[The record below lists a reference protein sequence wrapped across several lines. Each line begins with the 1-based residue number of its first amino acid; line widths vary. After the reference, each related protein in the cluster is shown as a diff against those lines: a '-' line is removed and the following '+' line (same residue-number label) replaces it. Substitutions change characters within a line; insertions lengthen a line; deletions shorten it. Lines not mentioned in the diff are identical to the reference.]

1 VENQVGLVV
10 VSTLKSLSKAL
21 PRKIAAKVMPMIQKN
36 QVFSVE
42 FLVRIKVKYQEEGNL
57 MQKLKVAII
66 GGGQFSASFI
76 HLFQAHPMVQEVG
89 LVEPNHERRAST
101 ASKFQIKQS
110 FNSLEQLWGSD
121 FNAVAIFTPRW
132 THAQIALEALKNGRH
147 VYTAVPM
154 GITQEEVSQL
164 VDVASKTKLTY
175 FMAETS
181 YYYPAVIFSRRK
193 FASGELGSFV
203 YGEGEYL
210 HDMSHGFTDAYAA
223 NGGDEWKST
232 ASFPPMLY
240 STHSVSTILSVTG
253 AHATSVTCVGLQDS
267 VGDGIFDSKV
277 SKWGNDHSNQIA
289 LFRTSDGG
297 VMRIAELRRVGT
309 APLEST
315 VRMSIF
321 GTEGSFEQQVGY
333 ASWATKNSFDII
345 TDEIGTFSDVENPY
359 SLRSDYISPNKWDG
373 GFAKVHDRSQLPKEF
388 LGLSNGHGGSHQFM
402 VDDFV
407 MGAMGERRPP
417 MDVRDAA
424 RFTIPGILAHQSAG
438 MSGKWLDIPHF

>member
-1 VENQVGLVV
+1 
-10 VSTLKSLSKAL
+10 
-21 PRKIAAKVMPMIQKN
+21 
-36 QVFSVE
+36 
-42 FLVRIKVKYQEEGNL
+42 

-89 LVEPNHERRAST
+89 LVEPNDERRASV
-101 ASKFQIKQS
+101 ASQFGIEQS
-110 FNSLEQLWGSD
+110 FSSLEKLWDSD
-121 FNAVAIFTPRW
+121 FNSVAIFTPRW
-132 THAQIALEALKNGRH
+132 THAQIALEALNNGRH

-154 GITQEEVSQL
+154 GITQDEVSQL

-267 VGDGIFDSKV
+267 VADGIFDSKV

-321 GTEGSFEQQVGY
+321 GTEGSFEQQGGY

>member
-1 VENQVGLVV
+1 M
-10 VSTLKSLSKAL
+10 K
-21 PRKIAAKVMPMIQKN
+21 
-36 QVFSVE
+36 
-42 FLVRIKVKYQEEGNL
+42 
-57 MQKLKVAII
+57 KLRLAII
-66 GGGQFSASFI
+66 GGGQFSSSFI
-76 HLFQAHPMVQEVG
+76 HLFQAHPCVEEVA
-89 LVEPNHERRAST
+89 LVELNPERRASI
-101 ASKFQIKQS
+101 AAKFSIKQT
-110 FNSLEQLWGSD
+110 FASLSELWNSD

-132 THAQIALEALKNGRH
+132 THAQIALEAIQNGRH

-154 GITQEEVSQL
+154 GITQEEISQL
-164 VDVASKTKLTY
+164 VETSSKTKLTY

-181 YYYPAVIFSRRK
+181 FYYPAVVFSRKK
-193 FASGELGSFV
+193 FAEGQMGKFV

-210 HDMSHGFTDAYAA
+210 HDMSHGFSDAYAA
-223 NGGDEWKST
+223 NGGDDWKST

-253 AHATSVTCVGLQDS
+253 AQATSVTCIGIRDTA
-267 VGDGIFDSKV
+267 GDGIFDSNV
-277 SKWGNDHSNQIA
+277 SMWKNDQSNQIA
-289 LFRTSDGG
+289 LFETSDGG

-359 SLRSDYISPNKWDG
+359 SLKPDYIPPNLWDG
-373 GFAKVHDRSQLPKEF
+373 GFARVHDRSQLPKEF
-388 LGLSNGHGGSHQFM
+388 VGLSNGHGGSHQFM

-407 MGAMGERRPP
+407 MDAVGERKAP
-417 MDVRDAA
+417 MNVIDAA
-424 RFTIPGILAHQSAG
+424 RFTIPGVLAHQSAQMAG
-438 MSGKWLDIPHF
+438 QKLQIPQY

>member
-1 VENQVGLVV
+1 
-10 VSTLKSLSKAL
+10 
-21 PRKIAAKVMPMIQKN
+21 M
-36 QVFSVE
+36 
-42 FLVRIKVKYQEEGNL
+42 VK
-57 MQKLKVAII
+57 KLRLAVI
-66 GGGQFSASFI
+66 GGGQFSSSFI
-76 HLFQAHPMVQEVG
+76 HLFQAHPFVEEVA
-89 LVEPNHERRAST
+89 LVELNPERRASI
-101 ASKFQIKQS
+101 AAKFSIKQT
-110 FNSLEQLWGSD
+110 FASLYELWDSD

-132 THAQIALEALKNGRH
+132 THAQIALEAIQNGRH

-154 GITQEEVSQL
+154 GITQEEISQL
-164 VDVASKTKLTY
+164 VEASSKTKLTY

-181 YYYPAVIFSRRK
+181 FYYPAVVFSRKK
-193 FASGELGSFV
+193 FAEGQMGKFV

-210 HDMSHGFTDAYAA
+210 HDMSHGFSDAYAA
-223 NGGDEWKST
+223 NGGDDWKST

-253 AHATSVTCVGLQDS
+253 AQATSVTCIGLRDTA
-267 VGDGIFDSKV
+267 GDGIFDSNV
-277 SKWGNDHSNQIA
+277 SMWKNDQSNQIA
-289 LFRTSDGG
+289 LFETSDGG

-359 SLRSDYISPNKWDG
+359 SLKPDYIPPNLWDG
-373 GFAKVHDRSQLPKEF
+373 GFARVHDRSQLPKEF
-388 LGLSNGHGGSHQFM
+388 VGLSNGHGGSHQFM

-407 MGAMGERRPP
+407 MDAVGERKAP
-417 MDVRDAA
+417 MNVIDAA
-424 RFTIPGILAHQSAG
+424 RFTIPGVLAHQSAQMAG
-438 MSGKWLDIPHF
+438 QKLQIPQF

>member
-1 VENQVGLVV
+1 MEPVV
-10 VSTLKSLSKAL
+10 K
-21 PRKIAAKVMPMIQKN
+21 
-36 QVFSVE
+36 
-42 FLVRIKVKYQEEGNL
+42 
-57 MQKLKVAII
+57 KLRLAVI
-66 GGGQFSASFI
+66 GGGQFSSSFI
-76 HLFQAHPMVQEVG
+76 HLFQAHPFVEEVA
-89 LVEPNHERRAST
+89 LVELNPERRASI
-101 ASKFQIKQS
+101 AAKFSIKQT
-110 FNSLEQLWGSD
+110 FASLSELWNSD

-132 THAQIALEALKNGRH
+132 THAQIALEAIQNGRH

-154 GITQEEVSQL
+154 GITQEEISQL
-164 VDVASKTKLTY
+164 VEASSKTKLTY

-181 YYYPAVIFSRRK
+181 FYYPAVVFSRKK
-193 FASGELGSFV
+193 FAEGQMGKFV

-210 HDMSHGFTDAYAA
+210 HDMSHGFSDAYAA
-223 NGGDEWKST
+223 NGGDDWKST

-253 AHATSVTCVGLQDS
+253 AQATSVTCIGLRDTA
-267 VGDGIFDSKV
+267 GDGIFDSNV
-277 SKWGNDHSNQIA
+277 SMWKNDQSNQIA
-289 LFRTSDGG
+289 LFETSDGG

-359 SLRSDYISPNKWDG
+359 SLKPDYIPPNLWDG
-373 GFAKVHDRSQLPKEF
+373 GFARVHDRSQLPKEF
-388 LGLSNGHGGSHQFM
+388 VGLSNGHGGSHQFM

-407 MGAMGERRPP
+407 MDAVGERKAP
-417 MDVRDAA
+417 MNVIDAA
-424 RFTIPGILAHQSAG
+424 RFTIPGVLAHQSAQMAG
-438 MSGKWLDIPHF
+438 QKLQIPQF

>member
-1 VENQVGLVV
+1 M
-10 VSTLKSLSKAL
+10 K
-21 PRKIAAKVMPMIQKN
+21 
-36 QVFSVE
+36 
-42 FLVRIKVKYQEEGNL
+42 
-57 MQKLKVAII
+57 KLRLAVI
-66 GGGQFSASFI
+66 GGGQFSSSFI
-76 HLFQAHPMVQEVG
+76 HLFQAHPFVEEVA
-89 LVEPNHERRAST
+89 LVELNPERRASI
-101 ASKFQIKQS
+101 AAKFSIKQT
-110 FNSLEQLWGSD
+110 FASLSELWDSD

-132 THAQIALEALKNGRH
+132 THAQIALEAIQNGRH

-154 GITQEEVSQL
+154 GITQEEISQL
-164 VDVASKTKLTY
+164 VEASSKTKLTY

-181 YYYPAVIFSRRK
+181 FYYPAVVFSRRK
-193 FASGELGSFV
+193 FAEGQMGKFV

-210 HDMSHGFTDAYAA
+210 HDMSHGFSDAYAA
-223 NGGDEWKST
+223 NGGDDWKST

-253 AHATSVTCVGLQDS
+253 AQATSVTCIGLKDTA
-267 VGDGIFDSKV
+267 GDGIFDSNV
-277 SKWGNDHSNQIA
+277 SMWKNDQSNQIA
-289 LFRTSDGG
+289 LFETSDGG

-359 SLRSDYISPNKWDG
+359 SLKPDYIPPNLWDG
-373 GFAKVHDRSQLPKEF
+373 GFARVHDRSQLPKEF
-388 LGLSNGHGGSHQFM
+388 VGLSNGHGGSHQFM

-407 MGAMGERRPP
+407 MDAVGERKAP
-417 MDVRDAA
+417 MNVIDAA
-424 RFTIPGILAHQSAG
+424 RFTIPGVLAHQSAQIAG
-438 MSGKWLDIPHF
+438 QKLQIPQY

>member
-1 VENQVGLVV
+1 MEPVV
-10 VSTLKSLSKAL
+10 K
-21 PRKIAAKVMPMIQKN
+21 
-36 QVFSVE
+36 
-42 FLVRIKVKYQEEGNL
+42 
-57 MQKLKVAII
+57 KLRLAVI
-66 GGGQFSASFI
+66 GGGQFSSSFI
-76 HLFQAHPMVQEVG
+76 HLFQAHPFVEEVA
-89 LVEPNHERRAST
+89 LVELSPERRASI
-101 ASKFQIKQS
+101 AAKFSIKQT
-110 FNSLEQLWGSD
+110 FASLSELWGSD

-132 THAQIALEALKNGRH
+132 THAQIALEAIQNGRH

-154 GITQEEVSQL
+154 GITQKEISQL
-164 VDVASKTKLTY
+164 VEASSKTKLTY

-181 YYYPAVIFSRRK
+181 FYYPAVVFSRKK
-193 FASGELGSFV
+193 FAEGQMGKFV

-210 HDMSHGFTDAYAA
+210 HDMSHGFSDAYAA
-223 NGGDEWKST
+223 NGGDDWKST

-253 AHATSVTCVGLQDS
+253 AQATSVTCIGLKDTA
-267 VGDGIFDSKV
+267 GDGIFDSNV
-277 SKWGNDHSNQIA
+277 SMWKNDQSNQIA
-289 LFRTSDGG
+289 LFETSDGG

-359 SLRSDYISPNKWDG
+359 SLKPDYIPPNLWDG
-373 GFAKVHDRSQLPKEF
+373 GFARVHDRSQLPKEF
-388 LGLSNGHGGSHQFM
+388 VGLSNGHGGSHQFM

-407 MGAMGERRPP
+407 MDAVGERKAP
-417 MDVRDAA
+417 MNVIDAA
-424 RFTIPGILAHQSAG
+424 RFTIPGVLAHQSAQMAG
-438 MSGKWLDIPHF
+438 QKLQIPQF

>member
-1 VENQVGLVV
+1 MN
-10 VSTLKSLSKAL
+10 
-21 PRKIAAKVMPMIQKN
+21 
-36 QVFSVE
+36 
-42 FLVRIKVKYQEEGNL
+42 
-57 MQKLKVAII
+57 KLKVAII
-66 GGGQFSASFI
+66 GGGQFSSSFI
-76 HLFQAHPMVQEVG
+76 HLFQAHPFVEEVA
-89 LVEPNHERRAST
+89 LVELYPERRASI
-101 ASKFQIKQS
+101 AAKFSIKQT
-110 FNSLEQLWGSD
+110 FASLSELWDSD

-132 THAQIALEALKNGRH
+132 THAQIALEAIQNGRH

-154 GITQEEVSQL
+154 GITQEEISQL
-164 VDVASKTKLTY
+164 VEASSKTKLTY

-181 YYYPAVIFSRRK
+181 FYYPAVVFSRKK
-193 FASGELGSFV
+193 FAEGQMGKFV

-210 HDMSHGFTDAYAA
+210 HDMSHGFSDAYAA
-223 NGGDEWKST
+223 NGGDDWKST

-253 AHATSVTCVGLQDS
+253 AQATSVTCIGLKDTA
-267 VGDGIFDSKV
+267 GDGIFDSNV
-277 SKWGNDHSNQIA
+277 SMWKNDQSNQIA
-289 LFRTSDGG
+289 LFETSDGG

-359 SLRSDYISPNKWDG
+359 SLKPDYIPPNLWDG
-373 GFAKVHDRSQLPKEF
+373 GFARVHDRSQLPKEF
-388 LGLSNGHGGSHQFM
+388 VGLSNGHGGSHQFM

-407 MGAMGERRPP
+407 MDAVGERKAP
-417 MDVRDAA
+417 MNVIDAA
-424 RFTIPGILAHQSAG
+424 RFTIPGVLAHQSAQIAG
-438 MSGKWLDIPHF
+438 QKLQIPQY

>member
-1 VENQVGLVV
+1 
-10 VSTLKSLSKAL
+10 
-21 PRKIAAKVMPMIQKN
+21 
-36 QVFSVE
+36 
-42 FLVRIKVKYQEEGNL
+42 
-57 MQKLKVAII
+57 
-66 GGGQFSASFI
+66 
-76 HLFQAHPMVQEVG
+76 MVQEVG
-89 LVEPNHERRAST
+89 LVELNNERRSAV
-101 ASKFQIKQS
+101 AAQFNIDQS
-110 FNSLEQLWGSD
+110 FDSLEKLWGSD

-132 THAQIALEALKNGRH
+132 THAQIALEALQNGRH

-154 GITQEEVSQL
+154 GITQEEVLQL
-164 VDVASKTKLTY
+164 VEVASKTKLTY

-181 YYYPAVIFSRRK
+181 YYYPAVVFSRQK
-193 FASGELGSFV
+193 FAKGQMGSFV

-210 HDMSHGFTDAYAA
+210 HDMSHGFTDAYEA
-223 NGGDEWKST
+223 NGGDEWKAT

-253 AHATSVTCVGLQDS
+253 AHATSVTCIGLQDS
-267 VGDGIFDSKV
+267 VADGIFDSKV
-277 SKWGNDHSNQIA
+277 SKWGNNQSNQIA
-289 LFRTSDGG
+289 LFKTSDGG

-359 SLRSDYISPNKWDG
+359 SLRSDYIPPNKWDG

-407 MGAMGERRPP
+407 MAAVGERKAP
-417 MDVRDAA
+417 MDVGDAA
-424 RFTIPGILAHQSAG
+424 RFTMPGILAHQSAQ
-438 MSGKWLDIPHF
+438 MSGEWLEIPRF

>member
-1 VENQVGLVV
+1 
-10 VSTLKSLSKAL
+10 
-21 PRKIAAKVMPMIQKN
+21 
-36 QVFSVE
+36 
-42 FLVRIKVKYQEEGNL
+42 

-76 HLFQAHPMVQEVG
+76 HLFQAHPMVAEVG
-89 LVEPNHERRAST
+89 LVEPNDDRRAST

-110 FNSLEQLWGSD
+110 FNSLDQLWESD

-132 THAQIALEALKNGRH
+132 THAQIALEALNNGRH

-154 GITQEEVSQL
+154 GITQEEVTQL
-164 VDVASKTKLTY
+164 VEVASKTNLTY

-181 YYYPAVIFSRRK
+181 FYYPAVIFSRQK
-193 FASGELGSFV
+193 FTSGELGSFV

-223 NGGDEWKST
+223 NGGDEWKAT

-253 AHATSVTCVGLQDS
+253 AQATSVTCLGMKDTTN
-267 VGDGIFDSKV
+267 DGIFDSKV
-277 SKWGNDHSNQIA
+277 SQWGNDQSNQIA

-359 SLRSDYISPNKWDG
+359 SLRNDYVPPNKWDG

-388 LGLSNGHGGSHQFM
+388 KGLSNGHGGSHQFM

-407 MGAMGERRPP
+407 MDAVGERKAP
-417 MDVRDAA
+417 MNVFDAA
-424 RFTIPGILAHQSAG
+424 RFTIPGILAHRSSQ
-438 MSGKWLDIPHF
+438 MSGQSLQIPQFSANL

>member
-1 VENQVGLVV
+1 MN
-10 VSTLKSLSKAL
+10 
-21 PRKIAAKVMPMIQKN
+21 
-36 QVFSVE
+36 
-42 FLVRIKVKYQEEGNL
+42 
-57 MQKLKVAII
+57 KLKVAII
-66 GGGQFSASFI
+66 GAGQFSSSFI

-89 LVEPNHERRAST
+89 LVEPNNERRA
-101 ASKFQIKQS
+101 AVAEQFDIKQS
-110 FNSLEQLWGSD
+110 FDSLEKLWGSD
-121 FNAVAIFTPRW
+121 FDAVAIFTPRW
-132 THAQIALEALKNGRH
+132 THAQIALEALNNGRH

-154 GITQEEVSQL
+154 GITHEEVTQL

-181 YYYPAVIFSRRK
+181 YYYPAVVFSRQK
-193 FASGELGSFV
+193 FASGQMGSFV

-210 HDMSHGFTDAYAA
+210 HDMSHGFSDAYAA

-240 STHSVSTILSVTG
+240 ATHSVSTILSVTG
-253 AHATSVTCVGLQDS
+253 AQATSVTCIGLKDS
-267 VGDGIFDSKV
+267 TDDGIFDSKV
-277 SKWGNDHSNQIA
+277 SKWGNDQSNQIA
-289 LFRTSDGG
+289 LFKTSDGG

-333 ASWATKNSFDII
+333 ASWATKNSFDIV
-345 TDEIGTFSDVENPY
+345 TDEIGTFSDVENPL
-359 SLRSDYISPNKWDG
+359 SLRNDYVPPNKWDG
-373 GFAKVHDRSQLPKEF
+373 GFAKVHDRSTLPKEF

-407 MGAMGERRPP
+407 MDAVGARKAP
-417 MDVRDAA
+417 MNVYDAA
-424 RFTIPGILAHQSAG
+424 RFTLPGIWAHQSAQ
-438 MSGKWLDIPHF
+438 SGGLSLEIPQISFFS

>member
-1 VENQVGLVV
+1 M
-10 VSTLKSLSKAL
+10 K
-21 PRKIAAKVMPMIQKN
+21 
-36 QVFSVE
+36 
-42 FLVRIKVKYQEEGNL
+42 
-57 MQKLKVAII
+57 KLRLAII
-66 GGGQFSASFI
+66 GGGQFSSSFI
-76 HLFQAHPMVQEVG
+76 HLFQAHPFVEEVA
-89 LVEPNHERRAST
+89 LVELNPERRASI
-101 ASKFQIKQS
+101 AAKFSIKQT
-110 FNSLEQLWGSD
+110 FASLSELWDSD

-132 THAQIALEALKNGRH
+132 THAQIALEAIQNGRH

-154 GITQEEVSQL
+154 GITQEEISQL
-164 VDVASKTKLTY
+164 VETSSKTKLTY

-181 YYYPAVIFSRRK
+181 FYYPAVVFSRKK
-193 FASGELGSFV
+193 FAEGQMGKFV

-210 HDMSHGFTDAYAA
+210 HDMSHGFSDAYAA
-223 NGGDEWKST
+223 NGGDDWKST

-253 AHATSVTCVGLQDS
+253 AQATSVTCIGLKDTA
-267 VGDGIFDSKV
+267 GDGIFDSNV
-277 SKWGNDHSNQIA
+277 SMWKNDQSNQIA
-289 LFRTSDGG
+289 LFETSDGG

-359 SLRSDYISPNKWDG
+359 SLKPDYIPPNLWDG
-373 GFAKVHDRSQLPKEF
+373 GFARVHDRSQLPKEF
-388 LGLSNGHGGSHQFM
+388 VGLSNGHGGSHQFM

-407 MGAMGERRPP
+407 MDAVGERKAP
-417 MDVRDAA
+417 MNVIDAA
-424 RFTIPGILAHQSAG
+424 RFTIPGVLAHQSAQMAG
-438 MSGKWLDIPHF
+438 QKLQIPQY

>member
-1 VENQVGLVV
+1 
-10 VSTLKSLSKAL
+10 
-21 PRKIAAKVMPMIQKN
+21 
-36 QVFSVE
+36 
-42 FLVRIKVKYQEEGNL
+42 

-76 HLFQAHPMVQEVG
+76 HLFQAHPMVEEVG
-89 LVEPNHERRAST
+89 LVELNSERRAATS
-101 ASKFQIKQS
+101 SKFQIKQS
-110 FNSLEQLWGSD
+110 FDSLEQLWGSD

-154 GITQEEVSQL
+154 GITQDEVTQL
-164 VDVASKTKLTY
+164 VEAASKTKLTY

-181 YYYPAVIFSRRK
+181 FYYPAVIFSRKK

-223 NGGDEWKST
+223 NGGDEWKAT

-253 AHATSVTCVGLQDS
+253 AQATSVTCLGLQDKTN
-267 VGDGIFDSKV
+267 DGIFDSKV
-277 SKWGNDHSNQIA
+277 SQWGNDQSNQIA

-359 SLRSDYISPNKWDG
+359 SLKSDYIPPNKWDG

-407 MGAMGERRPP
+407 MDATGERKAP
-417 MDVRDAA
+417 MNVLDAA
-424 RFTIPGILAHQSAG
+424 RFTMPGIFAHQSSQL
-438 MSGKWLDIPHF
+438 SGQSLEIPQFKPFS

>member
-1 VENQVGLVV
+1 M
-10 VSTLKSLSKAL
+10 K
-21 PRKIAAKVMPMIQKN
+21 
-36 QVFSVE
+36 
-42 FLVRIKVKYQEEGNL
+42 
-57 MQKLKVAII
+57 KLRLAII
-66 GGGQFSASFI
+66 GGGQFSSSFI
-76 HLFQAHPMVQEVG
+76 HLFQAHPFVEEVA
-89 LVEPNHERRAST
+89 LVELNPERRASI
-101 ASKFQIKQS
+101 AAKFSIKQTFANLS
-110 FNSLEQLWGSD
+110 ELWDSD

-132 THAQIALEALKNGRH
+132 THAQIALEAIQNGRH

-154 GITQEEVSQL
+154 GITQEEISQL
-164 VDVASKTKLTY
+164 VEASSKTKLTY

-181 YYYPAVIFSRRK
+181 FYYPAVVFSRKK
-193 FASGELGSFV
+193 FAEGQMGKFV

-210 HDMSHGFTDAYAA
+210 HDMSHGFSDAYAA
-223 NGGDEWKST
+223 NGGDDWKST

-253 AHATSVTCVGLQDS
+253 AQATSVTCIGLKDTAS
-267 VGDGIFDSKV
+267 DGIFDSNV
-277 SKWGNDHSNQIA
+277 SMWKNDQSNQIA
-289 LFRTSDGG
+289 LFETSDGG

-359 SLRSDYISPNKWDG
+359 SLKPDYIPPNLWDG
-373 GFAKVHDRSQLPKEF
+373 GFARVHDRSQLPKEF
-388 LGLSNGHGGSHQFM
+388 VGLSNGHGGSHQFM

-407 MGAMGERRPP
+407 MDAVGERKAP
-417 MDVRDAA
+417 MNVIDAA
-424 RFTIPGILAHQSAG
+424 RFTIPGVLAHQSAQMAG
-438 MSGKWLDIPHF
+438 QKLQIPQY

>member
-1 VENQVGLVV
+1 M
-10 VSTLKSLSKAL
+10 K
-21 PRKIAAKVMPMIQKN
+21 
-36 QVFSVE
+36 
-42 FLVRIKVKYQEEGNL
+42 
-57 MQKLKVAII
+57 KLRVAII
-66 GGGQFSASFI
+66 GGGQFSSSFI
-76 HLFQAHPMVQEVG
+76 HLFQAHPFVEEVA
-89 LVEPNHERRAST
+89 LVELNPERRASIAAKFSIKET
-101 ASKFQIKQS
+101 FASLS
-110 FNSLEQLWGSD
+110 ELWNSD

-132 THAQIALEALKNGRH
+132 THAQIALEAIQNGRH

-154 GITQEEVSQL
+154 GITQEEISQL
-164 VDVASKTKLTY
+164 VDASSKTKLTY

-181 YYYPAVIFSRRK
+181 FYYPAVVFSRKK
-193 FASGELGSFV
+193 FAEGQMGKFV

-210 HDMSHGFTDAYAA
+210 HDMSHGFSDAYAA
-223 NGGDEWKST
+223 NGGDDWKST

-253 AHATSVTCVGLQDS
+253 AQATSVTCIGLKDTA
-267 VGDGIFDSKV
+267 GDGIFDSNV
-277 SKWGNDHSNQIA
+277 SMWKNDQSNQIA
-289 LFRTSDGG
+289 LFETSDGG

-359 SLRSDYISPNKWDG
+359 SLKPDYIPPNLWDG
-373 GFAKVHDRSQLPKEF
+373 GFARVHDRSQLPKEF
-388 LGLSNGHGGSHQFM
+388 VGLSNGHGGSHQFM

-407 MGAMGERRPP
+407 MDAVRERKAP
-417 MDVRDAA
+417 MNVIDAA
-424 RFTIPGILAHQSAG
+424 RFTIPGVLAHQSAQMAG
-438 MSGKWLDIPHF
+438 QKLQIPQY

>member
-1 VENQVGLVV
+1 LEPVV
-10 VSTLKSLSKAL
+10 K
-21 PRKIAAKVMPMIQKN
+21 
-36 QVFSVE
+36 
-42 FLVRIKVKYQEEGNL
+42 
-57 MQKLKVAII
+57 KLRLAVI
-66 GGGQFSASFI
+66 GGGQFSSSFI
-76 HLFQAHPMVQEVG
+76 HLFQAHPFVEEVA
-89 LVEPNHERRAST
+89 LVELNPERRASI
-101 ASKFQIKQS
+101 AAKFSIKQT
-110 FNSLEQLWGSD
+110 FASLSELWDSD

-132 THAQIALEALKNGRH
+132 THAQIALEAIQNGRH

-154 GITQEEVSQL
+154 GITQEEISQL
-164 VDVASKTKLTY
+164 VEASSKTKLTY

-181 YYYPAVIFSRRK
+181 FYYPAVVFSRKK
-193 FASGELGSFV
+193 FAEGQMGKFV

-210 HDMSHGFTDAYAA
+210 HDMSHGFSDAYAA
-223 NGGDEWKST
+223 NGGDDWKST

-253 AHATSVTCVGLQDS
+253 AQATSVTCIGLRDTA
-267 VGDGIFDSKV
+267 GDGIFDSNV
-277 SKWGNDHSNQIA
+277 SMWKNDQSNQIA
-289 LFRTSDGG
+289 LFETSDGG

-359 SLRSDYISPNKWDG
+359 SLKPDYIPPNLWDG
-373 GFAKVHDRSQLPKEF
+373 GFARVHDRSQLPKEF
-388 LGLSNGHGGSHQFM
+388 VGLSNGHGGSHQFM

-407 MGAMGERRPP
+407 MDAVGERKAP
-417 MDVRDAA
+417 MNVIDAA
-424 RFTIPGILAHQSAG
+424 RFTIPGVLAHQSAQMAG
-438 MSGKWLDIPHF
+438 QKLQIPQF

>member
-1 VENQVGLVV
+1 MEP
-10 VSTLKSLSKAL
+10 A
-21 PRKIAAKVMPMIQKN
+21 
-36 QVFSVE
+36 
-42 FLVRIKVKYQEEGNL
+42 VK
-57 MQKLKVAII
+57 KLRLAVI
-66 GGGQFSASFI
+66 GGGQFSSSFI
-76 HLFQAHPMVQEVG
+76 HLFQAHPFVEEVG
-89 LVEPNHERRAST
+89 LVELNPERRASI
-101 ASKFQIKQS
+101 AAKFSIKQT
-110 FNSLEQLWGSD
+110 FGSLSELWNSD

-132 THAQIALEALKNGRH
+132 THAQIASEAIQNGRH

-154 GITQEEVSQL
+154 GITQEEISQL
-164 VDVASKTKLTY
+164 VEASSKTKLTY

-181 YYYPAVIFSRRK
+181 FYYPAVVFSRRK
-193 FASGELGSFV
+193 FAEGQMGKFV

-210 HDMSHGFTDAYAA
+210 HDMSHGFSDAYAA
-223 NGGDEWKST
+223 NGGDDWKST

-253 AHATSVTCVGLQDS
+253 AQATSVTCIGLKDTA
-267 VGDGIFDSKV
+267 GDGIFDSNV
-277 SKWGNDHSNQIA
+277 SMWKNDQSNQIA
-289 LFRTSDGG
+289 LFETSDGG

-359 SLRSDYISPNKWDG
+359 SLKPDYIPPNLWDG
-373 GFAKVHDRSQLPKEF
+373 GFARVHDRSQLPKEF
-388 LGLSNGHGGSHQFM
+388 VGLSNGHGGSHQFM

-407 MGAMGERRPP
+407 MDAVGERKAP
-417 MDVRDAA
+417 MNVIDAA
-424 RFTIPGILAHQSAG
+424 RYTIPGVLAHQSAQKAG
-438 MSGKWLDIPHF
+438 QKLQIPQY

>member
-1 VENQVGLVV
+1 M
-10 VSTLKSLSKAL
+10 K
-21 PRKIAAKVMPMIQKN
+21 
-36 QVFSVE
+36 
-42 FLVRIKVKYQEEGNL
+42 
-57 MQKLKVAII
+57 KLRVAII
-66 GGGQFSASFI
+66 GGGQFSSSFI
-76 HLFQAHPMVQEVG
+76 HLFQAHPFVEEVA
-89 LVEPNHERRAST
+89 LVELNPERRASI
-101 ASKFQIKQS
+101 AAKFSIKQT
-110 FNSLEQLWGSD
+110 FASLSELWDSD

-132 THAQIALEALKNGRH
+132 THAQIALEAIQNGRH

-154 GITQEEVSQL
+154 GITQAEISQL
-164 VDVASKTKLTY
+164 VEVSSKTKLTY

-181 YYYPAVIFSRRK
+181 FYYPAVVFSRRK
-193 FASGELGSFV
+193 FAEGQIGKFV

-210 HDMSHGFTDAYAA
+210 HDMSHGFSDAYAA
-223 NGGDEWKST
+223 NGGDDWKST

-253 AHATSVTCVGLQDS
+253 AQATSVTCIGLKDTA
-267 VGDGIFDSKV
+267 GDGIFDSNV
-277 SKWGNDHSNQIA
+277 SMWKNDQSNQIA
-289 LFRTSDGG
+289 LFETSDGG

-359 SLRSDYISPNKWDG
+359 SLKPDYIPPNLWDG
-373 GFAKVHDRSQLPKEF
+373 GFARVHDRSQLPKEF
-388 LGLSNGHGGSHQFM
+388 VGLSNGHGGSHQFM

-407 MGAMGERRPP
+407 MDAIGERKAP
-417 MDVRDAA
+417 MNVIDAA
-424 RFTIPGILAHQSAG
+424 RFTIPGVLAHQSAQMAG
-438 MSGKWLDIPHF
+438 QKLQIPQF

>member
-1 VENQVGLVV
+1 MN
-10 VSTLKSLSKAL
+10 
-21 PRKIAAKVMPMIQKN
+21 
-36 QVFSVE
+36 
-42 FLVRIKVKYQEEGNL
+42 
-57 MQKLKVAII
+57 KLKVAII
-66 GGGQFSASFI
+66 GAGQFSASFI
-76 HLFQAHPMVQEVG
+76 HLFQAHPMVEEVS
-89 LVEPNHERRAST
+89 LVEPNNERRSAV
-101 ASKFQIKQS
+101 AAQFNIQQS
-110 FNSLEQLWGSD
+110 FDSLEKLWGSD

-132 THAQIALEALKNGRH
+132 THAQIALEALQNGRH

-154 GITQEEVSQL
+154 GITHEEVTQL

-181 YYYPAVIFSRRK
+181 YYYPAVVFSRQK
-193 FASGELGSFV
+193 FASGQMGSFV

-223 NGGDEWKST
+223 NGGDEWKAT

-240 STHSVSTILSVTG
+240 ATHSVSTILSVTG
-253 AHATSVTCVGLQDS
+253 AQATSVTCIGLQDKID
-267 VGDGIFDSKV
+267 DGIFDAKV
-277 SKWGNDHSNQIA
+277 SKWGNDQSNQIA
-289 LFRTSDGG
+289 LFKTSDGG

-359 SLRSDYISPNKWDG
+359 SLRSDYIPPNKWDG
-373 GFAKVHDRSQLPKEF
+373 GFAKVHDRSTLPKEF

-407 MGAMGERRPP
+407 MDAVGIRKAP
-417 MDVRDAA
+417 MNVYDAA
-424 RFTIPGILAHQSAG
+424 RFTLPGIWAHQSAQS
-438 MSGKWLDIPHF
+438 SGLTLEIPQISLFS

>member
-1 VENQVGLVV
+1 M
-10 VSTLKSLSKAL
+10 K
-21 PRKIAAKVMPMIQKN
+21 
-36 QVFSVE
+36 
-42 FLVRIKVKYQEEGNL
+42 
-57 MQKLKVAII
+57 KLRVAII
-66 GGGQFSASFI
+66 GGGQFSSSFI
-76 HLFQAHPMVQEVG
+76 HLFQAHPCVEEVA
-89 LVEPNHERRAST
+89 LVELNPERRASI
-101 ASKFQIKQS
+101 AAKFSIKQT
-110 FNSLEQLWGSD
+110 FASLSELWNSD

-132 THAQIALEALKNGRH
+132 THAQIALEAIQNGRH

-154 GITQEEVSQL
+154 GITQEEISQL
-164 VDVASKTKLTY
+164 VEASSKTKLTY

-181 YYYPAVIFSRRK
+181 FYYPAVVFSRRK
-193 FASGELGSFV
+193 FAEGQMGKFV

-210 HDMSHGFTDAYAA
+210 HDMSHGFSDAYAA
-223 NGGDEWKST
+223 NGGDDWKST

-253 AHATSVTCVGLQDS
+253 AQATSVTGIGLKDTA
-267 VGDGIFDSKV
+267 GDGIFDSNV
-277 SKWGNDHSNQIA
+277 SMWKNDQSNQIA
-289 LFRTSDGG
+289 LFETSDGG

-359 SLRSDYISPNKWDG
+359 SLKPDYIPPNLWDG
-373 GFAKVHDRSQLPKEF
+373 GFARVHDRSQLPKEF
-388 LGLSNGHGGSHQFM
+388 VGLSNGHGGSHQFM

-407 MGAMGERRPP
+407 MDAVGERKAP
-417 MDVRDAA
+417 MNVIDAA
-424 RFTIPGILAHQSAG
+424 RFTIPGVLAHQSAQIAG
-438 MSGKWLDIPHF
+438 QKLQIPQY

>member
-1 VENQVGLVV
+1 MN
-10 VSTLKSLSKAL
+10 
-21 PRKIAAKVMPMIQKN
+21 
-36 QVFSVE
+36 
-42 FLVRIKVKYQEEGNL
+42 
-57 MQKLKVAII
+57 KLKVAII
-66 GGGQFSASFI
+66 GGGQFSSSFI
-76 HLFQAHPMVQEVG
+76 HLFQAHPFVEEVA
-89 LVEPNHERRAST
+89 LVELNPERRANIAAKFSIKRT
-101 ASKFQIKQS
+101 FASLS
-110 FNSLEQLWGSD
+110 ELWDSD

-132 THAQIALEALKNGRH
+132 THAQIALEAIENGRH

-154 GITQEEVSQL
+154 GITQNEISQL
-164 VDVASKTKLTY
+164 VEASSKTKLTY

-181 YYYPAVIFSRRK
+181 FYYPAVVFSRKK
-193 FASGELGSFV
+193 FAQGEIGKFV

-210 HDMSHGFTDAYAA
+210 HDMSHGFSDAYAA
-223 NGGDEWKST
+223 NGGDDWKST

-253 AHATSVTCVGLQDS
+253 AQATSVTCIGLKDTA
-267 VGDGIFDSKV
+267 GDGIFDSNV
-277 SKWGNDHSNQIA
+277 SMWKNDQSNQIA
-289 LFRTSDGG
+289 LFETSDGG

-359 SLRSDYISPNKWDG
+359 SLKPDYIPPNLWDG
-373 GFAKVHDRSQLPKEF
+373 GFARVHDRSQLPKEF
-388 LGLSNGHGGSHQFM
+388 IGLSNGHGGSHQFM

-407 MGAMGERRPP
+407 MDAVGERKAP
-417 MDVRDAA
+417 MNVIDAA
-424 RFTIPGILAHQSAG
+424 RFTIPGVLAHQSAQIAG
-438 MSGKWLDIPHF
+438 QKLQIPQY

>member
-1 VENQVGLVV
+1 M
-10 VSTLKSLSKAL
+10 K
-21 PRKIAAKVMPMIQKN
+21 
-36 QVFSVE
+36 
-42 FLVRIKVKYQEEGNL
+42 
-57 MQKLKVAII
+57 KLRLAII
-66 GGGQFSASFI
+66 GGGQFSSSFI
-76 HLFQAHPMVQEVG
+76 HLFQAHPFVEEVA
-89 LVEPNHERRAST
+89 LVELNPERRASIAT
-101 ASKFQIKQS
+101 KFSIKQT
-110 FNSLEQLWGSD
+110 FASLSELWNSD

-132 THAQIALEALKNGRH
+132 THAQIALEAIQNGRH

-154 GITQEEVSQL
+154 GITQEEISQL
-164 VDVASKTKLTY
+164 VETSSKTKLTY

-181 YYYPAVIFSRRK
+181 FYYPAVVFSRKK
-193 FASGELGSFV
+193 FAEGQMGKFV

-210 HDMSHGFTDAYAA
+210 HDMSHGFSDAYAA
-223 NGGDEWKST
+223 NGGDDWKST

-253 AHATSVTCVGLQDS
+253 AQATSVTCIGLKDTA
-267 VGDGIFDSKV
+267 GDGIFDSNV
-277 SKWGNDHSNQIA
+277 SMWKNDQSNQIA
-289 LFRTSDGG
+289 LFETSDGG

-359 SLRSDYISPNKWDG
+359 SLKPDYIPPNLWDG
-373 GFAKVHDRSQLPKEF
+373 GFARVHDRSQLPKEF
-388 LGLSNGHGGSHQFM
+388 VGLSNGHGGSHQFM

-407 MGAMGERRPP
+407 MDAVGERKAP
-417 MDVRDAA
+417 MNVIDAA
-424 RFTIPGILAHQSAG
+424 RFTIPGVLAHQSAQMAG
-438 MSGKWLDIPHF
+438 QKLQIPQF

>member
-1 VENQVGLVV
+1 
-10 VSTLKSLSKAL
+10 
-21 PRKIAAKVMPMIQKN
+21 M
-36 QVFSVE
+36 
-42 FLVRIKVKYQEEGNL
+42 VK
-57 MQKLKVAII
+57 KLRLAVI
-66 GGGQFSASFI
+66 GGGQFSSSFI
-76 HLFQAHPMVQEVG
+76 HLFQAHPFVEEVA
-89 LVEPNHERRAST
+89 LVELNPERRASI
-101 ASKFQIKQS
+101 AAKFSIKQT
-110 FNSLEQLWGSD
+110 FASLYELWDSD

-132 THAQIALEALKNGRH
+132 THAQIALEAIQNGRH

-154 GITQEEVSQL
+154 GITQEEISQL
-164 VDVASKTKLTY
+164 VEASSKTKLTY

-181 YYYPAVIFSRRK
+181 FYYPAVVFSRKK
-193 FASGELGSFV
+193 FAEGQMGKFV

-210 HDMSHGFTDAYAA
+210 HDMSHGFSDAYAA
-223 NGGDEWKST
+223 NGGDDWKST

-253 AHATSVTCVGLQDS
+253 AQATSVTCIGLKDTA
-267 VGDGIFDSKV
+267 GDGIFDSNV
-277 SKWGNDHSNQIA
+277 SMWKNDQSNQIA
-289 LFRTSDGG
+289 LFETSDGG

-359 SLRSDYISPNKWDG
+359 SLKPDYIPPNLWDG
-373 GFAKVHDRSQLPKEF
+373 GFARVHDRSQLPKEF
-388 LGLSNGHGGSHQFM
+388 VGLSNGHGGSHQFM

-407 MGAMGERRPP
+407 MDAVGERKAP
-417 MDVRDAA
+417 MNVIDAA
-424 RFTIPGILAHQSAG
+424 RFTIPGVLAHQSAQMAG
-438 MSGKWLDIPHF
+438 QKLQIPQF

>member
-1 VENQVGLVV
+1 MNKL
-10 VSTLKSLSKAL
+10 
-21 PRKIAAKVMPMIQKN
+21 
-36 QVFSVE
+36 
-42 FLVRIKVKYQEEGNL
+42 RI
-57 MQKLKVAII
+57 AII
-66 GGGQFSASFI
+66 GAGQFSSSFI

-89 LVEPNHERRAST
+89 LVEPNNERRA
-101 ASKFQIKQS
+101 AVAEQFDIKQS
-110 FNSLEQLWGSD
+110 FDSLEKLWHSD

-132 THAQIALEALKNGRH
+132 THAQIALEALNNGRH

-154 GITQEEVSQL
+154 GITHEEVTQL

-181 YYYPAVIFSRRK
+181 YYYPAVVFSRQK
-193 FASGELGSFV
+193 FASGQMGSFV

-210 HDMSHGFTDAYAA
+210 HDMSHGFSDAYAA

-240 STHSVSTILSVTG
+240 ATHSVSTILSVTG
-253 AHATSVTCVGLQDS
+253 AQATSVTCIGLKDS
-267 VGDGIFDSKV
+267 ADDGIFDSRI
-277 SKWGNDHSNQIA
+277 SKWGNDQSNQIA
-289 LFRTSDGG
+289 LFKTSDGG

-309 APLEST
+309 APLDST

-333 ASWATKNSFDII
+333 ASWATKNSFDIV
-345 TDEIGTFSDVENPY
+345 TDEIGTFSDVENPL
-359 SLRSDYISPNKWDG
+359 SLRSDYIPPNKWDG
-373 GFAKVHDRSQLPKEF
+373 GFAKVHDRSTLPKEF

-407 MGAMGERRPP
+407 MDAVGVRKAP
-417 MDVRDAA
+417 MNVYDAA
-424 RFTIPGILAHQSAG
+424 RFTLPGIWAHQSAQ
-438 MSGKWLDIPHF
+438 SGGLRLEIPQITAHS

>member
-1 VENQVGLVV
+1 MEPVV
-10 VSTLKSLSKAL
+10 K
-21 PRKIAAKVMPMIQKN
+21 
-36 QVFSVE
+36 
-42 FLVRIKVKYQEEGNL
+42 
-57 MQKLKVAII
+57 KLRLAVI
-66 GGGQFSASFI
+66 GGGQFSSSFI
-76 HLFQAHPMVQEVG
+76 HLFQAHPFVEEVA
-89 LVEPNHERRAST
+89 LVELNSERRASI
-101 ASKFQIKQS
+101 AAKFSIKQT
-110 FNSLEQLWGSD
+110 FASLSELWNSD

-132 THAQIALEALKNGRH
+132 THAQIASEAIQNGRH

-154 GITQEEVSQL
+154 GITQEEISQL
-164 VDVASKTKLTY
+164 VEASSKTKLTY

-181 YYYPAVIFSRRK
+181 FYYPAVVFSRRK
-193 FASGELGSFV
+193 FAEGQMGKFV

-210 HDMSHGFTDAYAA
+210 HDMSHGFSDAYAA
-223 NGGDEWKST
+223 NGGDDWKST

-253 AHATSVTCVGLQDS
+253 AQATSVTCIGLKDTA
-267 VGDGIFDSKV
+267 GDGIFDSNV
-277 SKWGNDHSNQIA
+277 SMWKNDQSNQIA
-289 LFRTSDGG
+289 LFETSDGG

-359 SLRSDYISPNKWDG
+359 SLKPDYIPPNLWDG
-373 GFAKVHDRSQLPKEF
+373 GFARVHDRSQLPKEF
-388 LGLSNGHGGSHQFM
+388 VGLSNGHGGSHQFM

-407 MGAMGERRPP
+407 MDAVGERKAP
-417 MDVRDAA
+417 MNVIDAA
-424 RFTIPGILAHQSAG
+424 RFTIPGVLAHQSAQIAG
-438 MSGKWLDIPHF
+438 QKLQIPQY

>member
-1 VENQVGLVV
+1 M
-10 VSTLKSLSKAL
+10 K
-21 PRKIAAKVMPMIQKN
+21 
-36 QVFSVE
+36 
-42 FLVRIKVKYQEEGNL
+42 
-57 MQKLKVAII
+57 KLKVAII
-66 GGGQFSASFI
+66 GGGQFSSSFI
-76 HLFQAHPMVQEVG
+76 HLFQAHPFVEEVG
-89 LVEPNHERRAST
+89 LVELDQERRLAI
-101 ASKFQIKQS
+101 ASKFSINQT
-110 FNSLEQLWGSD
+110 FASLSDLWKSD
-121 FNAVAIFTPRW
+121 FDAVAIFTPRW
-132 THAQIALEALKNGRH
+132 THAQIALEALENGRH

-164 VDVASKTKLTY
+164 VAAAKKTKLTY

-181 YYYPAVIFSRRK
+181 FYYPAVVFSRNK
-193 FASGELGSFV
+193 FKQGEIGKFV

-210 HDMSHGFTDAYAA
+210 HDMSHGFSDAYAA
-223 NGGDEWKST
+223 NGGDGWKAT

-240 STHSVSTILSVTG
+240 STHSVSMILSITG
-253 AHATSVTCVGLQDS
+253 AQATSVTCIGIKDS
-267 VGDGIFDSKV
+267 ADDGIFDADV
-277 SKWGNDHSNQIA
+277 SMWKNNQSNQIA
-289 LFRTSDGG
+289 LFETSDGG

-359 SLRSDYISPNKWDG
+359 SLKADYIPPNLWDG
-373 GFAKVHDRSQLPKEF
+373 GFARVHDRSQLPKEF

-407 MGAMGERRPP
+407 MDAVGERKAP
-417 MDVRDAA
+417 MDVIDAA
-424 RFTIPGILAHQSAG
+424 RFTVPGIWAHQSAQMAG
-438 MSGKWLDIPHF
+438 QKLEIPQV

>member
-1 VENQVGLVV
+1 LEPVV
-10 VSTLKSLSKAL
+10 K
-21 PRKIAAKVMPMIQKN
+21 
-36 QVFSVE
+36 
-42 FLVRIKVKYQEEGNL
+42 
-57 MQKLKVAII
+57 KLRLAVI
-66 GGGQFSASFI
+66 GGGQFSSSFI
-76 HLFQAHPMVQEVG
+76 HLFQAHPFVEEVA
-89 LVEPNHERRAST
+89 LVELNPERRASI
-101 ASKFQIKQS
+101 AAKFSIKQT
-110 FNSLEQLWGSD
+110 FASLYELWDSD

-132 THAQIALEALKNGRH
+132 THAQIALEAIQNGRH

-154 GITQEEVSQL
+154 GITQEEISQL
-164 VDVASKTKLTY
+164 VEASSKTKLTY

-181 YYYPAVIFSRRK
+181 FYYPAVVFSRKK
-193 FASGELGSFV
+193 FAEGQMGKFV

-210 HDMSHGFTDAYAA
+210 HDMSHGFSDAYAA
-223 NGGDEWKST
+223 NGGDDWKST

-253 AHATSVTCVGLQDS
+253 AQATSVTCIGLRDTA
-267 VGDGIFDSKV
+267 GDGIFDSNV
-277 SKWGNDHSNQIA
+277 SMWKNDQSNQIA
-289 LFRTSDGG
+289 LFETSDGG

-359 SLRSDYISPNKWDG
+359 SLKPDYIPPNLWDG
-373 GFAKVHDRSQLPKEF
+373 GFARVHDRSQLPKEF
-388 LGLSNGHGGSHQFM
+388 VGLSNGHGGSHQFM

-407 MGAMGERRPP
+407 MDAVGERKAP
-417 MDVRDAA
+417 MNVIDAA
-424 RFTIPGILAHQSAG
+424 RFTIPGVLAHQSAQMAG
-438 MSGKWLDIPHF
+438 QKLQIPQF

>member
-1 VENQVGLVV
+1 M
-10 VSTLKSLSKAL
+10 K
-21 PRKIAAKVMPMIQKN
+21 
-36 QVFSVE
+36 
-42 FLVRIKVKYQEEGNL
+42 
-57 MQKLKVAII
+57 KLRLAII
-66 GGGQFSASFI
+66 GGGQFSSSFI
-76 HLFQAHPMVQEVG
+76 HLFQAHPCVEEVA
-89 LVEPNHERRAST
+89 LVELNPERRASI
-101 ASKFQIKQS
+101 AAKFSIKQT
-110 FNSLEQLWGSD
+110 FASLSELWDSD

-132 THAQIALEALKNGRH
+132 THAQIALEAIQNGRH

-154 GITQEEVSQL
+154 GITQEEISQL
-164 VDVASKTKLTY
+164 VEASSKTKLTY

-181 YYYPAVIFSRRK
+181 FYYPAVVFSRKK
-193 FASGELGSFV
+193 FAEGQMGKFV

-210 HDMSHGFTDAYAA
+210 HDMSHGFSDAYAA
-223 NGGDEWKST
+223 NGGDDWKST

-253 AHATSVTCVGLQDS
+253 AQATSVTCIGLRDTA
-267 VGDGIFDSKV
+267 GDGIFDSNV
-277 SKWGNDHSNQIA
+277 SMWKNDQSNQIA
-289 LFRTSDGG
+289 LFETSDGG

-359 SLRSDYISPNKWDG
+359 SLKPDYIPPNLWDG
-373 GFAKVHDRSQLPKEF
+373 GFARVHDRSQLPKEF
-388 LGLSNGHGGSHQFM
+388 VGLSNGHGGSHQFM

-407 MGAMGERRPP
+407 MDAVGERKAP
-417 MDVRDAA
+417 MNVIDAA
-424 RFTIPGILAHQSAG
+424 RFTIPGVLAHQSAQMAG
-438 MSGKWLDIPHF
+438 QKLQIPQY